1 MAIIRV
7 NKTKNYTVMSNIHL
21 KEKEMSLKA
30 KGLLSVMLSVSDDW
44 NFSIAGLAA
53 ICKENETAIKSALNE
68 LKQFGYLVVTKKCP
82 SETESGRIEYEYNV
96 YEQPQKIQEVEKQG
110 VEILGVEI
118 LGVENQGQ
126 LNTNNKNTNKLN
138 TNNKIYGAF
147 GNVALSDE
155 EFEKIQDAG
164 FDELIDE
171 LSEYKE
177 STGKKY
183 KSDYATI
190 LAWARRK
197 NLKKG
202 SESKKR
208 QHSQM
213 DSTSTKR
220 KEARYDLGTAIK
232 SMYEV

>member
-7 NKTKNYTVMSNIHL
+7 NKTKNYTVMSNVHL

-30 KGLLSVMLSVSDDW
+30 KGLLSVMLSVPDEW
-44 NFSIAGLAA
+44 NFSIAGLSA

-68 LKQFGYLVVTKKCP
+68 LKQFGYLIVTKKCP
-82 SETESGRIEYEYNV
+82 NETKSGRIEYEYNI
-96 YEQPQKIQEVEKQG
+96 YEQPQEKQGVEKQG
-110 VEILGVEI
+110 VEILGVEK
-118 LGVENQGQ
+118 QGQ
-126 LNTNNKNTNKLN
+126 LNTNNKDTNKLN
-138 TNNKIYGAF
+138 TKKLNTKKKIYGAF
-147 GNVALSDE
+147 ENVALGDE
-155 EFEKIQDAG
+155 ELEKIQVAG
-164 FDELIDE
+164 FGELIDE

-202 SESKKR
+202 LGDKKE
-208 QHSQM
+208 QHSQL
-213 DSTSTKR
+213 DSIARWVMEEDR
-220 KEARYDLGTAIK
+220 KGNSYGEQ
-232 SMYEV
+232 

>member
-7 NKTKNYTVMSNIHL
+7 NKTKNYTVMSNVHL

-30 KGLLSVMLSVSDDW
+30 KGLLSVMLSVSDEW
-44 NFSIAGLAA
+44 NFSIAGLSA

-82 SETESGRIEYEYNV
+82 SETKSGRIEYDYDV
-96 YEQPQKIQEVEKQG
+96 YEQPLIKQETENQGVENQG
-110 VEILGVEI
+110 VEILQVEK
-118 LGVENQGQ
+118 QGQ
-126 LNTNNKNTNKLN
+126 LNNNNKDTKKLN
-138 TNNKIYGAF
+138 TKKLNTKKKIYGAF
-147 GNVALSDE
+147 ENVALSDE
-155 EFEKIQDAG
+155 EFEKIQVEG
-164 FDELIDE
+164 FNELIDE

-202 SESKKR
+202 SENKKD
-208 QHSQM
+208 QHSQL
-213 DSTSTKR
+213 DSI
-220 KEARYDLGTAIK
+220 ARWVMEEDRRENNYGK
-232 SMYEV
+232 